1 MGGKKKV
8 LFVCVHNSA
17 RSQMAEELL
26 RKIAGNRFEVESA
39 GIEPGEVNPLTIK
52 VLQEA
57 GIDISR
63 KKTNSAFD
71 FHKQGKHYH
80 YVVTVCSK
88 DAEEKCPIYPGTLQ
102 RLHWPL
108 EDPAR
113 AEGTEEQRL
122 AKFREVRDQIRR
134 KIESFADTFG

>member
-1 MGGKKKV
+1 MAEKKKV

-17 RSQMAEELL
+17 RSQMAEEFL
-26 RKIAGNRFEVESA
+26 KHIAGDRFEAESA
-39 GIEPGEVNPLTIK
+39 GLEPGEVHPLTVK

-71 FHKQGKHYH
+71 FFKQGRRYH
-80 YVVTVCSK
+80 YVVTVCSTE
-88 DAEEKCPIYPGTLQ
+88 AEEKCPVYPGTLQ

-108 EDPAR
+108 DDPSR
-113 AEGTEEQRL
+113 AEGGEEQRL
-122 AKFREVRDQIRR
+122 ARFREMRDRIRR
-134 KIESFADTFG
+134 KVESFVEVFG